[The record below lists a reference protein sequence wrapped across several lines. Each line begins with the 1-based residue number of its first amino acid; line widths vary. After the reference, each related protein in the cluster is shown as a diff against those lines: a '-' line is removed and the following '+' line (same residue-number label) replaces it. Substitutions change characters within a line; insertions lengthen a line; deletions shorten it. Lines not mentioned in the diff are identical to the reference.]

1 MQRSLRPSRPRT
13 TPGPPASVRTVVARA
28 RRAACE
34 RCEPDGGEKAHRARV
49 TCARLA
55 LAKLVLGSILVL
67 ALGFASGCA
76 PRAPEFYGKAILL
89 IDRGRYDEARGLL
102 TERLRER
109 PEDDRARGLLIRLH
123 GVTGNLGAA
132 ESEAAKL
139 AQRLGPQSPR
149 PYIELGHA
157 HELAHRYDEALGLYD
172 QASEVAPRDPA
183 GPREGGL
190 RAAAWGEHELARPRL
205 EEAVR
210 RSPKDAALWHALG
223 VVCLGLQA
231 FDDAEHAYRSGL
243 VADPHA
249 LENRVG
255 LATIALVRDDPK
267 EALREYDLILAER
280 PRFGDAELG
289 RSWALLRLGRLAEA
303 EEAIAKAE
311 KNGGDRAVIA
321 RQRRA
326 LAALKARL
334 GKPTPS
340 AH

>member
-1 MQRSLRPSRPRT
+1 MFAAVFATL
-13 TPGPPASVRTVVARA
+13 VA
-28 RRAACE
+28 
-34 RCEPDGGEKAHRARV
+34 
-49 TCARLA
+49 L
-55 LAKLVLGSILVL
+55 
-67 ALGFASGCA
+67 FGCA

-89 IDRGRYDEARGLL
+89 IDRGRHDEARALL
-102 TERLRER
+102 TERLREH
-109 PEDDRARGLLIRLH
+109 PDDDRARGLLIRLH

-139 AQRLGPQSPR
+139 AKRLGPSSPR

-157 HELAHRYDEALGLYD
+157 HELAHQYDEALGLYD
-172 QASEVAPRDPA
+172 EAAAVAPRDPE

-190 RAAAWGEHELARPRL
+190 RTAAWGEYELSRPRL
-205 EEAVR
+205 EEAIR
-210 RSPKDAALWHALG
+210 RSPRNATLWHALG
-223 VVCLGLQA
+223 VVCLGLKEL
-231 FDDAEHAYRSGL
+231 DDAEHAYRSGL

-255 LATIALVRDDPK
+255 LATIALIRDDPK
-267 EALREYDLILAER
+267 EALREYELILHER
-280 PRFGDAELG
+280 PGFGDAELG
-289 RSWALLRLGRLAEA
+289 RAWALLRLGRLAEA

-326 LAALKARL
+326 LAALKAHL
-334 GKPTPS
+334 GKTPKS